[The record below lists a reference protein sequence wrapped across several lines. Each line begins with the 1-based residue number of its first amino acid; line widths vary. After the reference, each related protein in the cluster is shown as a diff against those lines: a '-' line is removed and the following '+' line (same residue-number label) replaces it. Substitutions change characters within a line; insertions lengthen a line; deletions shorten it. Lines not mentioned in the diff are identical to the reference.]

1 MYYEQR
7 FRFDTLIQKL
17 TSLLFITGA
26 MVFLYPLKA
35 QNIPTDTL
43 IHADSLVPLPTARAG
58 TVDSSFITEHSHRKA
73 VLYSL
78 ILPGLGQA
86 YNKKYWKIPFIY
98 GGAGAFLY
106 YVSFN
111 QMKYKK
117 FRNALFDNQV
127 TQDPVEIDGY
137 IYNYNDLNTGRDYF
151 RRYRDI
157 SIAGL
162 AAMYLLNVIDAMV
175 DAYFVRYDI
184 TDDLSLKM
192 KPAVIQNTGLEG
204 ETASLGFRINISF

>member
-7 FRFDTLIQKL
+7 FRFDTIIRKLICF
-17 TSLLFITGA
+17 LLITGVV
-26 MVFLYPLKA
+26 VFLYPLKA

-43 IHADSLVPLPTARAG
+43 IHADSLVPLPTARTGIA
-58 TVDSSFITEHSHRKA
+58 DSSFITEHSHRKA

-106 YVSFN
+106 YVSYN
-111 QMKYKK
+111 QMQYKK
-117 FRNALFDNQV
+117 FRTALFEQQV

-137 IYNYNDLNTGRDYF
+137 IYNYRDLNTGRDYF

-184 TDDLSLKM
+184 TDDLTFKM
-192 KPAVIQNTGLEG
+192 KPAVIQNSGLEG